1 MPYFANNSLPW
12 YSKSRICAWGKMWRT
27 RINLGPA
34 VGLRIFRGRHFY
46 ISAKGSFLKQV
57 LPLRIPICAFDAKT
71 GILCAKCQAKLSA
84 GQISNSDI
92 IVSKVLVK
100 LAESVPDVNKMG
112 LLRSYE
118 VEGSYVLEM
127 EQADAS
133 LIRSKPEI
141 KQKLEDM
148 LKGKVWVIGTSNS
161 DRQFLEELFY
171 PIRILTVNTVW
182 LPDGSKLTKVIIPGK
197 RPERLR
203 GEIEALKKV
212 VKYMKGI
219 ELIVESEREATLRL

>member
-1 MPYFANNSLPW
+1 M
-12 YSKSRICAWGKMWRT
+12 
-27 RINLGPA
+27 
-34 VGLRIFRGRHFY
+34 GRHFY
-46 ISAKGSFLKQV
+46 IRARGGFLKQF

-84 GQISNSDI
+84 GQISSSDI
-92 IVSKVLVK
+92 VVSKVLVK
-100 LAESVPDVNKMG
+100 LAESVPEVNKMA
-112 LLRSYE
+112 LLRSNE
-118 VEGSYVLEM
+118 VEGSYVMEM
-127 EQADAS
+127 EQSDAT

-212 VKYMKGI
+212 VKRMKGI
-219 ELIVESEREATLRL
+219 ELLVESEREATLRL

>member
-1 MPYFANNSLPW
+1 M
-12 YSKSRICAWGKMWRT
+12 
-27 RINLGPA
+27 
-34 VGLRIFRGRHFY
+34 GRHFY
-46 ISAKGSFLKQV
+46 IRAGGGFLKQS

-92 IVSKVLVK
+92 VVSKVLVK
-100 LAESVPDVNKMG
+100 LAESVPEVNKMA
-112 LLRSYE
+112 LLRSNE
-118 VEGSYVLEM
+118 VEGSYVMEM
-127 EQADAS
+127 EQSDAT

-212 VKYMKGI
+212 VKRMKGI
-219 ELIVESEREATLRL
+219 ELLVESEREATLRL

>member
-1 MPYFANNSLPW
+1 M
-12 YSKSRICAWGKMWRT
+12 
-27 RINLGPA
+27 
-34 VGLRIFRGRHFY
+34 GRHFY
-46 ISAKGSFLKQV
+46 IRARGGFLKQV

-92 IVSKVLVK
+92 VVSKVLVK
-100 LAESVPDVNKMG
+100 LAESVPEVNKMA
-112 LLRSYE
+112 LLRSNE
-118 VEGSYVLEM
+118 VEGSYVMEM
-127 EQADAS
+127 EQSDAT

-212 VKYMKGI
+212 VKRMKGI
-219 ELIVESEREATLRL
+219 ELLVESEREATLRL

>member
-1 MPYFANNSLPW
+1 M
-12 YSKSRICAWGKMWRT
+12 
-27 RINLGPA
+27 
-34 VGLRIFRGRHFY
+34 GRHFY
-46 ISAKGSFLKQV
+46 IRAKRSFLKQV

-92 IVSKVLVK
+92 LVSKVLVK
-100 LAESVPDVNKMG
+100 LAESIPEVNKMA
-112 LLRSYE
+112 LLRSNE
-118 VEGSYVLEM
+118 VEGSYVMEM
-127 EQADAS
+127 EQSDAG

-212 VKYMKGI
+212 VKRMKGI
-219 ELIVESEREATLRL
+219 ELLVESEREATLRL

>member
-1 MPYFANNSLPW
+1 
-12 YSKSRICAWGKMWRT
+12 
-27 RINLGPA
+27 
-34 VGLRIFRGRHFY
+34 
-46 ISAKGSFLKQV
+46 

-92 IVSKVLVK
+92 VVSKVLVK
-100 LAESVPDVNKMG
+100 LAESIPEVNKMA

-118 VEGSYVLEM
+118 VEGSYVMEM
-127 EQADAS
+127 EPGDAG
-133 LIRSKPEI
+133 LVRSKPEI
-141 KQKLEDM
+141 KQRFEDM
-148 LKGKVWVIGTSNS
+148 LKGRVWVIGTSNS

-182 LPDGSKLTKVIIPGK
+182 LPDGSKLSKVIIPGK

-212 VKYMKGI
+212 VRKMKGI
-219 ELIVESEREATLRL
+219 ELLVESEREATLRL

>member
-1 MPYFANNSLPW
+1 M
-12 YSKSRICAWGKMWRT
+12 
-27 RINLGPA
+27 
-34 VGLRIFRGRHFY
+34 GRHFY
-46 ISAKGSFLKQV
+46 IRARGGFLKQI

-92 IVSKVLVK
+92 VVSKVLVK
-100 LAESVPDVNKMG
+100 LAESVPEVNKMA
-112 LLRSYE
+112 LLRSNE
-118 VEGSYVLEM
+118 VEGSYVMEM
-127 EQADAS
+127 EQSDAT

-212 VKYMKGI
+212 VKRMKGI
-219 ELIVESEREATLRL
+219 ELLVESEREATLRL

>member
-1 MPYFANNSLPW
+1 M
-12 YSKSRICAWGKMWRT
+12 
-27 RINLGPA
+27 
-34 VGLRIFRGRHFY
+34 
-46 ISAKGSFLKQV
+46 
-57 LPLRIPICAFDAKT
+57 PLRIPICAFDAKT

-84 GQISNSDI
+84 GQISSSDI
-92 IVSKVLVK
+92 LVSKVLVK
-100 LAESVPDVNKMG
+100 LAESVPEVNKMT
-112 LLRSYE
+112 LLRSNE
-118 VEGSYVLEM
+118 VEGSFVMEM
-127 EQADAS
+127 EQPDAS
-133 LIRSKPEI
+133 LIRSKSEI

-212 VKYMKGI
+212 VKQMKGI

>member
-1 MPYFANNSLPW
+1 
-12 YSKSRICAWGKMWRT
+12 
-27 RINLGPA
+27 
-34 VGLRIFRGRHFY
+34 
-46 ISAKGSFLKQV
+46 

-92 IVSKVLVK
+92 VVSKVLVK
-100 LAESVPDVNKMG
+100 LAESIPELNKMT
-112 LLRSYE
+112 LLRSYQ
-118 VEGSYVLEM
+118 VGGNYLMEM
-127 EQADAS
+127 EQADS
-133 LIRSKPEI
+133 TLIRSKPEI
-141 KQKLEDM
+141 KQRLEDV

-182 LPDGSKLTKVIIPGK
+182 LPDGSKLTKVIIPGR

-203 GEIEALKKV
+203 GEIEALKGV
-212 VKYMKGI
+212 VKQVKGI

>member
-1 MPYFANNSLPW
+1 MP
-12 YSKSRICAWGKMWRT
+12 
-27 RINLGPA
+27 
-34 VGLRIFRGRHFY
+34 
-46 ISAKGSFLKQV
+46 LK
-57 LPLRIPICAFDAKT
+57 IPICAFDAKT
-71 GILCAKCQAKLSA
+71 GILCGKCQAKLNA

-92 IVSKVLVK
+92 VVSKALVK
-100 LAESVPDVNKMG
+100 LAESVPEVNRMT
-112 LLRSYE
+112 LLRSYG
-118 VEGSYVLEM
+118 VDGSYVMEM
-127 EQADAS
+127 EPTDAS
-133 LIRSKPEI
+133 LVRSKPEI
-141 KQKLEDM
+141 KQKMEDL
-148 LKGKVWVIGTSNS
+148 LKGKVWVIGNSNS

-212 VKYMKGI
+212 VKSMKGI